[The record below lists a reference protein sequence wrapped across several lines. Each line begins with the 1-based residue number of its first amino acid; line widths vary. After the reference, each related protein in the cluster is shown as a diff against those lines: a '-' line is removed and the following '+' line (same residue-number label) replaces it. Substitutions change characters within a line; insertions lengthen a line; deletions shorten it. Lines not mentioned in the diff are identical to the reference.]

1 MDYSIDFQD
10 IIMKITSIIKL
21 FINPLCKPIISF
33 LAIVFMTSSLQWILS
48 YIYSSHCVDLS
59 FYGFIKHSFNLASP
73 FCQCINFVQF
83 ELSKNYINIWLTAGV
98 SIIAFITS
106 NLFYSSSNRSSSSNS
121 DSSVSE

>member
-59 FYGFIKHSFNLASP
+59 FHGFIKHSFNLASP

>member
-1 MDYSIDFQD
+1 MDYSIDFQEM
-10 IIMKITSIIKL
+10 IMKILPFIK
-21 FINPLCKPIISF
+21 PLCKPILSF

-48 YIYSSHCVDLS
+48 YIYSIHCVDLS

-83 ELSKNYINIWLTAGV
+83 ELSKNYINIWLTGGI

-106 NLFYSSSNRSSSSNS
+106 NLFYSSSNSSSSSNS